1 MPSPIPPETRE
12 AVLADIASDEELSC
26 REIGKRHDV
35 SEGTVRRIA
44 KDNGFTQAF
53 TRVNTENATR
63 ARVADMKAAR
73 SQLAATLLED
83 ALKLRERA
91 WTAYTYY
98 ERSKD
103 GVERVELDLPPLS
116 EVRNAYTALAI
127 AIDKHVV
134 LDRHDSDSA
143 GLAAV
148 DEWLQTMLGGK

>member
-1 MPSPIPPETRE
+1 MPSPIPETTR
-12 AVLADIASDEELSC
+12 AAIIADLESEDEESC
-26 REIGKRHDV
+26 RTIANRHGV
-35 SEGTVRRIA
+35 SDATVRKIA
-44 KDNGFTQAF
+44 KDEGFTQAF

-63 ARVADMKAAR
+63 ARVADMKAQR
-73 SQLAATLLED
+73 TQLAQILLED

-91 WTAYTYY
+91 WKAYTYY

-103 GVERVELDLPPLS
+103 GVERVELDLPPLA

-134 LDRHDSDSA
+134 LDRHDSDST

-148 DEWLQTMLGGK
+148 DEWLQNMLGGK

>member
-1 MPSPIPPETRE
+1 MPSPIPEATRAAIIE
-12 AVLADIASDEELSC
+12 DLASEDEESC
-26 REIGKRHDV
+26 RTIANRHGV
-35 SEGTVRRIA
+35 SDATVRKIA
-44 KDNGFTQAF
+44 KDEGFTQAF

-63 ARVADMKAAR
+63 ARVADMKSQR
-73 SQLAATLLED
+73 SQLAATLLGD

-134 LDRHDSDSA
+134 LDRHDSDST

>member
-1 MPSPIPPETRE
+1 MPSPIPEETRQ
-12 AVLADIASDEELSC
+12 AVLEDIASDEDLST
-26 REIGKRHDV
+26 RKIADRHGV
-35 SEGTVRRIA
+35 SESTVRKIA
-44 KDNGFTQAF
+44 KDNGFTDAF
-53 TRVNTENATR
+53 TRANTENATR
-63 ARVADMKAAR
+63 ARVADMKAQRAE
-73 SQLAATLLED
+73 LAATLLED

-103 GVERVELDLPPLS
+103 GVERVQLDLPPLA

-134 LDRHDSDSA
+134 LDKHDADMH

-148 DEWLQTMLGGK
+148 DAWLNRMIGD